1 MQQAATQKA
10 RSRKALLKY
19 HRSDLVHDPGDGNFL
34 QAAGGP
40 EPTSKLPKSTGPKP
54 AQLGLLFRVQRYCF
68 TGQLD

>member
-1 MQQAATQKA
+1 MIRVTGTSFKA
-10 RSRKALLKY
+10 
-19 HRSDLVHDPGDGNFL
+19 NFL
-34 QAAGGP
+34 QAAGGL